1 MLGWFRDWFLRPS
14 SPLDR
19 WSVSI
24 CEQNIVIRDGMGTQ
38 CLLRLSDLRRVVV
51 ATDDS
56 GPWGADVVYLL
67 YSDHAEPVG
76 LFPLEAVGCDAF
88 VAWMSE
94 QPGFDG
100 REMTKAMASTR
111 VARFPVLE
119 LQPSAR

>member
-1 MLGWFRDWFLRPS
+1 MLGWLRNWFVRPS

-24 CEQNIVIRDGMGTQ
+24 SEQNIRTRDDIGTERV
-38 CLLRLSDLRRVVV
+38 LPLSDLRRVVV

-67 YSDHAEPVG
+67 YSAAADPVC
-76 LFPLEAVGCDAF
+76 LFPLEAAGCDEF

-100 REMTKAMASTR
+100 RELAKAMASTN
-111 VARFPVLE
+111 VAEFVVLDRR
-119 LQPSAR
+119 PDPR